1 MKKALSLLIVIAT
14 CLSLLMAFTSCAP
27 KHPIDAFIEKVEKA
41 DSCQMSMTMSDVP
54 LFGTIS
60 VTTKI
65 DGNIQYIPATIFGE
79 ESYTELVGDVTYKYT
94 KNDSGKW
101 TKAKVS
107 STDAEAD
114 DSSIFSEESMEQIF
128 NSENY
133 EKVSGKEN
141 TYRQKSDVTF
151 EGYEDVV
158 ITIEDDSCTL
168 EMNATSNGM
177 VFGLTVVISKIGKV
191 KLTLPEVG

>member
-1 MKKALSLLIVIAT
+1 MKKTLSLLIVIAT

-27 KHPIDAFIEKVEKA
+27 KHPIDAFKEKVEKA
-41 DSCQMSMTMSDVP
+41 DSCQMAMTMSDVP

-60 VTTKI
+60 VTTKL
-65 DGNIQYIPATIFGE
+65 DGNIQYTPATFFSE
-79 ESYTELVGDVTYKYT
+79 ESYTELVGDVAYKYT

-107 STDAEAD
+107 STDTETD

-133 EKVSGKEN
+133 EKVSDKEN

-168 EMNATSNGM
+168 EMNATTNGM
-177 VFGLTVVISKIGKV
+177 VFGLTVVISKLGEV
-191 KLTLPEVG
+191 ELTLPEVG